1 MATSYIFCTVFFP
14 LAFIV
19 EVWDLAIASWAG
31 LLNGVLPTLSAY
43 ATRRFVP
50 DGAPMNANTNSTEIR
65 TVITAV
71 SGGAMR
77 ALVVVFRRGHVWDL
91 ADLPAR
97 SITLDGA
104 VRGPAIDTANERY
117 SFDHHD
123 NCVRHATLSTCEQ
136 VFDALRVGLDP
147 EGFTVYVNDW
157 DGDTV
162 LSLWLLLR
170 SFEIGAVSD
179 LVRTLG
185 RLDALGPASGLRLP
199 SGLLDA
205 WSGLYARDW
214 RQKSDSDQIAEV
226 RAMML
231 AHPEHLIDDSAWRDA
246 PAPKNIV
253 VAKVE
258 VDVDRPLYG
267 DIYTASEPFGAF
279 GVLYGRGVRFAVLM
293 STLPDGSYMY
303 TIGKQSEFVP
313 GNISAILAALREEE
327 VRVNPAQL
335 PANNWGG
342 GSTIGGS
349 PRNPDKSGS
358 RLDPATVQFIV
369 DAFR

>member
-1 MATSYIFCTVFFP
+1 MKCTVFFP

-19 EVWDLAIASWAG
+19 GVWDLAIASWAG
-31 LLNGVLPTLSAY
+31 LLNGASPTLSAY

-50 DGAPMNANTNSTEIR
+50 DGAPMNATT
-65 TVITAV
+65 TTAV
-71 SGGAMR
+71 AAATVAT
-77 ALVVVFRRGHVWDL
+77 ALPGVASLHFREVGVKVVFRRGHVWEL
-91 ADLPAR
+91 SELPPK
-97 SITLDGA
+97 SIALDGA

-136 VFDALRVGLDP
+136 VFDAIRVGLVP
-147 EGFTVYVNDW
+147 RGFTVYVNDW

-162 LSLWLLLR
+162 LSLWLLCNWAHAWH
-170 SFEIGAVSD
+170 GAHI
-179 LVRTLG
+179 VRTVG
-185 RLDALGPASGLRLP
+185 RLDALGPASGLAVP
-199 SGLLDA
+199 AGLLKA
-205 WSGLYARDW
+205 WSELYARDW
-214 RQKSDSDQIAEV
+214 RGREDWDQLSCVDSYIRMRFSDLD
-226 RAMML
+226 
-231 AHPEHLIDDSAWRDA
+231 RDVVEKTA
-246 PAPKNIV
+246 KEIV
-253 VAKVE
+253 VSKVE
-258 VDVDRPLYG
+258 VDIDNPSRG

-279 GVLYGRGVRFAVLM
+279 GVLYGRGIRFAVLM
-293 STLPDGSYMY
+293 SVLPDGSYMY

-313 GNISAILAALREEE
+313 GNIPAILAALREEE
-327 VRVNPAQL
+327 IARNPAQL